1 MFGPNVKRQTI
12 KIIGNRHGGA
22 CFTFILALRRQRLV
36 EDELEASLV
45 YTGRPYLKNNML
57 WYICI
62 HKHTLELGA
71 GGVSQ

>member
-12 KIIGNRHGGA
+12 KIIRNRHGGA

-45 YTGRPYLKNNML
+45 YTGRPYLKNNICYGIYA
-57 WYICI
+57 YINT
-62 HKHTLELGA
+62 H
-71 GGVSQ
+71 